1 MEQLTNERLEKYI
14 NLTNKALKKVKITKE
29 GSILSWEDTAKDFF
43 DMANRYYKDAL
54 YFKDNKQEMN
64 AFAAINYAHGWL
76 DAGARIGLFDVDN
89 DNVLFTVDPKNI

>member
-1 MEQLTNERLEKYI
+1 MEQLTKERLEKYI
-14 NLTNKALKKVKITKE
+14 NLTNKALNKVKIQKNGRINFE
-29 GSILSWEDTAKDFF
+29 EAAKDFL

-54 YFKDNKQEMN
+54 YFKKNNQEIN

-89 DNVLFTVDPKNI
+89 DNVLFTVDPK